1 MVYESVLNLE
11 KKALISIGI
20 SIYFPLDTVA
30 KCRKLI
36 SSYKVSSVKPRR
48 LLEMNSWNELSFY
61 KWCKEF
67 EFLNDHPEVDDTLI
81 KDAWDL
87 LSIKDVMEI

>member
-1 MVYESVLNLE
+1 
-11 KKALISIGI
+11 
-20 SIYFPLDTVA
+20 
-30 KCRKLI
+30 
-36 SSYKVSSVKPRR
+36 
-48 LLEMNSWNELSFY
+48 MNSWNELSFY

-67 EFLNDHPEVDDTLI
+67 EKFLNDHPEVDDTLI